1 MQLFLKYVGAR
12 GLLALIF
19 SAGIIMLL
27 VKEIAVPTEM
37 FALLGLIIGFYF
49 GGSQP
54 VNGAL
59 QALQSRKKR
68 TTGRK

>member
-1 MQLFLKYVGAR
+1 MDVFLKYVGAR

-19 SAGIIMLL
+19 SVGIITLL
-27 VKEIAVPTEM
+27 VREIPVPTEM
-37 FALLGLIIGFYF
+37 YALLGLIIGFYF

-68 TTGRK
+68 ITGRK